1 MNEVITSEV
10 NFIISITEKCKYHQS
25 IKVIKTHMEKKD
37 KPNFR
42 FNEITKSIVVKEIK
56 KLNPRKTSL
65 SNNISKKLIKE
76 FCHINILL
84 LTILANAWITT
95 PFQKVSKY
103 WRQYQFI
110 KKTKQLTKTFVDWK
124 VCYLIFPNLMKHIY
138 MMSWMHTFTM
148 FFQNFNAAFAKV
160 IGQIIVCHADPNLS
174 TANQTTSLK
183 NLLLKGRTCPV

>member
-1 MNEVITSEV
+1 MQHYLFNCKICCYFGRRKTGYEFLANIAPNVVINIYKVNEVITSEV

-65 SNNISKKLIKE
+65 SNDISKKLIKE

-84 LTILANAWITT
+84 LTILTNA
-95 PFQKVSKY
+95 
-103 WRQYQFI
+103 
-110 KKTKQLTKTFVDWK
+110 
-124 VCYLIFPNLMKHIY
+124 
-138 MMSWMHTFTM
+138 
-148 FFQNFNAAFAKV
+148 
-160 IGQIIVCHADPNLS
+160 
-174 TANQTTSLK
+174 
-183 NLLLKGRTCPV
+183 

>member
-1 MNEVITSEV
+1 MNEVSTSEV

-65 SNNISKKLIKE
+65 SNDISKKLIKE

-84 LTILANAWITT
+84 LTVLTNA
-95 PFQKVSKY
+95 
-103 WRQYQFI
+103 
-110 KKTKQLTKTFVDWK
+110 
-124 VCYLIFPNLMKHIY
+124 
-138 MMSWMHTFTM
+138 
-148 FFQNFNAAFAKV
+148 
-160 IGQIIVCHADPNLS
+160 
-174 TANQTTSLK
+174 
-183 NLLLKGRTCPV
+183 